1 MNDVRLSRRQLLKGA
16 GAVGV
21 LGAIGI
27 PTTVFADG
35 TRIQWDVITID
46 RTKLQSVPPSATVT
60 AGGML
65 SAMAEKNFKIT
76 LTGSGTFRTGDDGGV
91 TGGGTWTT
99 SGPTGTQTGTYKVTR
114 FVSWEVGPGAL
125 PPFFNDTVGKHANE
139 RGGLAVLRI
148 RYSDGSQG
156 VLTISCNL
164 DGVASQAVFEGVT
177 ATKGFVDYF
186 NPVMSEEGP
195 PAPAIATLFHVISGD
210 SED

>member
-1 MNDVRLSRRQLLKGA
+1 MKDIRLSRRQLLKGA

-27 PTTVFADG
+27 PMTVFADG
-35 TRIQWDVITID
+35 TKIKWNVITID
-46 RTKLQSVPPSATVT
+46 RSKLPTSAIVT

-65 SAMAEKNFKIT
+65 SAQAENNFKIA
-76 LTGSGTFRTGDDGGV
+76 LTGAGTFRTGEDGEV

-99 SGPTGTQTGTYKVTR
+99 SGSTGTQSGTYKVTR
-114 FVSWEVGPGAL
+114 FVSWEVGPGIL
-125 PPFFNDTVGKHANE
+125 PAKFLDLVGNHADE

-156 VLTISCNL
+156 VLTVSCNL
-164 DGVASQAVFEGVT
+164 DGAASAAVFEGIT
-177 ATKGFVDYF
+177 ATKGFIDYF
-186 NPVMSEEGP
+186 QPVMSEALP
-195 PAPAIATLFHVISGD
+195 PAPATATLFHVISDD

>member
-1 MNDVRLSRRQLLKGA
+1 MNDIRLSRRQLLKGA

-35 TRIQWDVITID
+35 TKIKWNVITID
-46 RTKLQSVPPSATVT
+46 RSKLPTSATVT

-65 SAMAEKNFKIT
+65 SAQAENNFKIT
-76 LTGSGTFRTGDDGGV
+76 ITGAGTFRTGEDGGV

-99 SGPTGTQTGTYKVTR
+99 SGPTGTQSGTYKVTR
-114 FVSWEVGPGAL
+114 FVSWEVGPGIL
-125 PPFFNDTVGKHANE
+125 PAKFIDLVGNHADE

-156 VLTISCNL
+156 VLTVSCNL
-164 DGVASQAVFEGVT
+164 DGAASAAVFEGIT

-186 NPVMSEEGP
+186 QPVMSEEPP
-195 PAPAIATLFHVISGD
+195 PAPATATLFHVISEDSGD
-210 SED
+210 